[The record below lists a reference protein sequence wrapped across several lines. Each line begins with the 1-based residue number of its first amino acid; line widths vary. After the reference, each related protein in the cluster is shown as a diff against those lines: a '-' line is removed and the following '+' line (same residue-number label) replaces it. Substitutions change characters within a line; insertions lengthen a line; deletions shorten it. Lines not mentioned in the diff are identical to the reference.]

1 MIKTRHIL
9 ILLTLSLLLT
19 ACSDDKVDALMK
31 KIVVAPPAYIER
43 DIKGHE
49 QIYSWQVILR
59 LARRMGPT
67 ELSGGSTVELY
78 KAYDLSHRE
87 TPIPVYQDIT
97 FRKDEN
103 GNITISSERKAF
115 EVVRSDRFC
124 YAMEIRYFDANG
136 ILINHQF
143 AQYDPNDPDN
153 STLCVHQHFFTI
165 RQNSL
170 DGGQLV
176 YPMTLDSLYY
186 DRFLFEG
193 ESLSHASLISAGGVY
208 TPEDYTVGSG
218 MLRYDRMLAEMAVEN
233 TMTSRATQP
242 LTHNGHRYVLAET
255 IQTPELNQRV
265 PELFSY
271 EYRDTDPVEEQLG
284 EPLEESDDLGRNRA
298 GGVVVPLRQKREYA
312 SPGVDLDRLGFKG
325 LIRFGMGNV
334 CFQMRVS
341 ICHIQDRVQV
351 PAGLVLGKYANTAA
365 PGGLYDHY
373 ELQSS
378 WNTFDIDYPVPFIVL
393 GDVANREQCRASILR
408 YYADRGREVDES
420 ALEEMLWGD
429 DSYFTGIPGTTF

>member
-9 ILLTLSLLLT
+9 ILLTLSLLLI

-59 LARRMGPT
+59 LARRMGTT

-103 GNITISSERKAF
+103 GNITISSDRKAF

-218 MLRYDRMLAEMAVEN
+218 MLQYDRMLAEMAVEN

-242 LTHNGHRYVLAET
+242 LTHDGHRYVLAET

-271 EYRDTDPVEEQLG
+271 EYRDTDPV
-284 EPLEESDDLGRNRA
+284 
-298 GGVVVPLRQKREYA
+298 
-312 SPGVDLDRLGFKG
+312 
-325 LIRFGMGNV
+325 
-334 CFQMRVS
+334 
-341 ICHIQDRVQV
+341 
-351 PAGLVLGKYANTAA
+351 
-365 PGGLYDHY
+365 
-373 ELQSS
+373 
-378 WNTFDIDYPVPFIVL
+378 
-393 GDVANREQCRASILR
+393 
-408 YYADRGREVDES
+408 
-420 ALEEMLWGD
+420 
-429 DSYFTGIPGTTF
+429 

>member
-1 MIKTRHIL
+1 MCI
-9 ILLTLSLLLT
+9 
-19 ACSDDKVDALMK
+19 
-31 KIVVAPPAYIER
+31 R
-43 DIKGHE
+43 D
-49 QIYSWQVILR
+49 S
-59 LARRMGPT
+59 
-67 ELSGGSTVELY
+67 
-78 KAYDLSHRE
+78 
-87 TPIPVYQDIT
+87 
-97 FRKDEN
+97 
-103 GNITISSERKAF
+103 
-115 EVVRSDRFC
+115 
-124 YAMEIRYFDANG
+124 
-136 ILINHQF
+136 
-143 AQYDPNDPDN
+143 
-153 STLCVHQHFFTI
+153 
-165 RQNSL
+165 
-170 DGGQLV
+170 
-176 YPMTLDSLYY
+176 
-186 DRFLFEG
+186 
-193 ESLSHASLISAGGVY
+193 
-208 TPEDYTVGSG
+208 YTVGSG